1 MLMKLTSSERLA
13 NALAKMNI
21 HDEKDLLLT
30 FPYRYEDLTPTKDKL
45 YHDQQRLVLIGK
57 VTSTP
62 TVFYKGSLVM
72 TRFTFKDHH
81 QHLIHVVAFRR
92 PYLAKMLLPGEVF
105 TVVGKYQ
112 AAGQVL
118 NLINIMKGELDEAS
132 RFKPVYRLPSDIEPH
147 HFQRMMKKAILHLS
161 DLTFTNHLPSS
172 LIQSYGLQAKAE
184 ALKTIHQ
191 PSSIEAASEAMKV
204 FKFEEAMTMMQK
216 MLAIREENQASIKEK
231 MKLIPVGKVV
241 DCIESL
247 PYPLTT
253 DQLEAVNDL
262 LSDMNDRKRMYRLL
276 QGDVGSGKTVVAAL
290 ALYGNALRHAQ
301 GAFMAPTDA
310 LAKQHFLTLQNLLG
324 SKGLTIR
331 LLTGSMSHTE
341 KKAIKE
347 SLHLGAIDIIVGT
360 HTLFST
366 DTSFFSLG
374 LAVIDEQHR
383 FGVNQ
388 RDLLKD
394 KGKQTD
400 ILMMSATP
408 IPRSLAMTVYA
419 DMDITTLTKFPFAAK
434 KVKTALVEEDDALI
448 AYAIASAL
456 EQQKRI
462 YIVAPK
468 IMESSRGKQS
478 VISLFQRYAKHY
490 PKQVG
495 LLHGK
500 LDQEDKDAILHAF
513 ITGYTPILVS
523 TTVIEVGI
531 DVKPATVMIIHDADS
546 FGLASLH
553 QLRGRIGRDGSEAI
567 CLLVVQDKNVEGL
580 ERLQVMVQSNDGF
593 FIAEQDL
600 ALRGPGE
607 MTGMKQAGIPGFQ
620 YLNIVLDQ
628 PIIKAVKAYL
638 TQNP

>member
-1 MLMKLTSSERLA
+1 MKLTNSERLA

-30 FPYRYEDLTPTKDKL
+30 FPYRYEDMTPTKEKL
-45 YHDQQRLVLIGK
+45 YHDQQRLVLVGK

-72 TRFTFKDHH
+72 TRFTFKDQH

-92 PYLAKMLLPGEVF
+92 PYLAKLLVPGEVF
-105 TVVGKYQ
+105 TVIGKYQ
-112 AAGQVL
+112 ANGQVL
-118 NLINIMKGELDEAS
+118 NLINLIKGELDETS
-132 RFKPVYRLPSDIEPH
+132 RFKPIYRLPGDIEAH
-147 HFQRMMKKAILHLS
+147 HFHRMMKKAILRIPELDFS
-161 DLTFTNHLPSS
+161 THLPTS
-172 LIQSYGLQAKAE
+172 LITTHHLQSKAI

-191 PSSIEAASEAMKV
+191 PPTLEAATEAIKV
-204 FKFEEAMTMMQK
+204 FKFEEAMSLMQT

-231 MKLIPVGKVV
+231 MKSIPIGKVV

-247 PYPLTT
+247 PYALTT
-253 DQLEAVNDL
+253 DQLQAIDEIL
-262 LSDMNDRKRMYRLL
+262 KDMNDRKRMYRLL
-276 QGDVGSGKTVVAAL
+276 QGDVGSGKTVVAAM
-290 ALYGNALRHAQ
+290 ALYANALRRAQ
-301 GAFMAPTDA
+301 GALMAPTDA
-310 LAKQHFLTLQNLLG
+310 LAKQHFITLQSLLG

-331 LLTGSMSHTE
+331 LLVGSMSTTE
-341 KKAIKE
+341 KKAIQE
-347 SLHLGAIDIIVGT
+347 SLSLGSIDIIVGT

-388 RDLLKD
+388 RDRLKD

-419 DMDITTLTKFPFAAK
+419 DMDISTLNQFPFAAK
-434 KVKTALVEEDDALI
+434 KVKTGLVEENDALI
-448 AYAIASAL
+448 DYAIASAL

-468 IMESSRGKQS
+468 IMESTKGKQS
-478 VISLFQRYAKHY
+478 VVSLFQHYAKRF
-490 PKQVG
+490 PKKVG

-500 LDQEDKDAILHAF
+500 LDQEDKEAVLHAF
-513 ITGYTPILVS
+513 VTGYTPIIVS

-531 DVKPATVMIIHDADS
+531 DVKPATVMIIHDADT

-567 CLLVVQDKNVEGL
+567 CLLVVQDKNIEGL
-580 ERLQVMVQSNDGF
+580 ERLQVLVKSNDGF
-593 FIAEQDL
+593 YIAEQDL

-607 MTGMKQAGIPGFQ
+607 MTGMKQAGLPGFQ

-638 TQNP
+638 TGHH